1 MMSRHPR
8 EGDRVGDPSLRA
20 TCAAL
25 LLALSLGAPADALAQ
40 AEGFA
45 GSAHDAQA
53 RAAQARGPDE
63 VYRILVP
70 LENQYAGDA
79 DYDYALGASALDSGR
94 YSHAV
99 FVLQRAVAARP
110 RFAGARMEL
119 ARAYFALGDNES
131 ARREFAILE
140 KDNPP
145 PQARRA
151 IAGYLAAI
159 DRRAIAYR
167 PQRSAYAELASG
179 YDSNAN
185 GAPDIQ
191 NFLGIPLD
199 SRNQS
204 TASSYYNLGVG
215 GLISHPF
222 APGWRLLG
230 TGNAGY
236 RGNPDASFVDSQV
249 LRLAGGVEWRPGAV
263 EFSLQPNFAM
273 VLLDGEDNHQLLGV
287 DAAGTWHAS
296 DRSQLSFNLRNSQAR
311 YADGLEVLDVDTLAL
326 GIASQ
331 YTPASMPRVQ
341 LAAAVTFGGD
351 DAVEAGSPYGRDLAG
366 GRLGAT
372 LGFGRGHTLQASVA
386 SVSSDY
392 DGLFFGGTREDD
404 QLGVSLGYE
413 WGGLRGRGWTLRAQA
428 SYVDNSSTVTLY
440 DYGRLDVGVSARKE
454 FR

>member
-1 MMSRHPR
+1 VRESR
-8 EGDRVGDPSLRA
+8 LRA
-20 TCAAL
+20 SCAAL
-25 LLALSLGAPADALAQ
+25 LFAATLGATGLALAQ
-40 AEGFA
+40 SGAFA
-45 GSAHDAQA
+45 GSAHDSQA
-53 RAAQARGPDE
+53 RAARAQGPGE
-63 VYRILVP
+63 AYKLLAP

-79 DYDYALGASALDSGR
+79 DYDYALGTSALDSGR
-94 YSHAV
+94 HSHAV

-140 KDNPP
+140 KENPP

-151 IAGYLAAI
+151 IAEYLSAI

-191 NFLGIPLD
+191 SFLGIPLD

-249 LRLAGGVEWRPGAV
+249 LRLTGGVEWRPGAV
-263 EFSLQPNFAM
+263 ELSLQPNFGM
-273 VLLDGEDNHQLLGV
+273 VLLDGEDNHQVIGI
-287 DAAGTWHAS
+287 DAAGIWHAS
-296 DRSQLSFNLRNSQAR
+296 ERSQLSFNLRNSQAR
-311 YADGLEVLDVDTLAL
+311 YAEGLEVLDVDTLVL
-326 GIASQ
+326 GIAAQ

-341 LAAAVTFGGD
+341 LGAAVTLGGD
-351 DAVEAGSPYGRDLAG
+351 DAAEAGSPYGRDLVG
-366 GRLGAT
+366 GRLGAAV
-372 LGFGRGHTLQASVA
+372 GFGRSHALLVSVA
-386 SVSSDY
+386 SVTSDY
-392 DGLFFGGTREDD
+392 DGLFFGGAREDD
-404 QLGVSLGYE
+404 QLGMSVGYE
-413 WGGLRGRGWTLRAQA
+413 WGGLRGDGWTLRAQA

-440 DYGRLDVGVSARKE
+440 DYGRLDVGISARKE

>member
-1 MMSRHPR
+1 MGES
-8 EGDRVGDPSLRA
+8 SLRVS
-20 TCAAL
+20 CAAL
-25 LLALSLGAPADALAQ
+25 FLALGLGAPADVLAQ
-40 AEGFA
+40 ATAFA

-53 RAAQARGPDE
+53 RAAQAQGPGE

-110 RFAGARMEL
+110 NFAGARMEL

-131 ARREFAILE
+131 ARREFAILQ

-151 IAGYLAAI
+151 IAEYLAAI

-167 PQRSAYAELASG
+167 PQRSAYADLGSG

-191 NFLGIPLD
+191 SFLGIPLD

-263 EFSLQPNFAM
+263 ELSLQPNFGM
-273 VLLDGEDNHQLLGV
+273 VLLDGEDNHQVIGLDV
-287 DAAGTWHAS
+287 AGIWHAS
-296 DRSQLSFNLRNSQAR
+296 ERSQLSLNLRNSQTR
-311 YADGLEVLDVDTLAL
+311 YADGIEVLDVDTLAL

-341 LAAAVTFGGD
+341 LAAAVTLGGD
-351 DAVEAGSPYGRDLAG
+351 DAVEPGSPYGRDLAG
-366 GRLGAT
+366 GRLGAVV
-372 LGFGRGHTLQASVA
+372 GFGRSHTLLVSLA

-392 DGLFFGGTREDD
+392 DGLFFGGAREDD
-404 QLGVSLGYE
+404 QLGMSVGYE
-413 WGGLRGRGWTLRAQA
+413 WGGLRGSGWTLRTQA
-428 SYVDNSSTVTLY
+428 NYVDNSSTVTLY
-440 DYGRLDVGVSARKE
+440 DYGRLDVGLSVRKE